1 MANVSVEA
9 LLILCIP
16 YQIQLRVLAFLISSL
31 HIWSVFLHSS
41 QDTRSLFHFL
51 YIAFLYS
58 GLTSKSLVSLA
69 GLLPSLLCFLHMTIK
84 SFCTLRKMC
93 LKSCQL
99 SSAPLSL
106 SATLCATKDYRQ
118 LKNVNQLFIHKTQK
132 NR

>member
-106 SATLCATKDYRQ
+106 SELCALQKTTDS
-118 LKNVNQLFIHKTQK
+118 LKM
-132 NR
+132 